1 MKTTTSVELKY
12 CERCGGLWLREA
24 GSAQVYCARCL
35 PLLDDWPAPSKR
47 SFPKLPVAAP
57 ITLDDIDFEIRD
69 FEDPNFEKPDFAPHD
84 FAKPGWEDPDFE
96 PGDFVKRQSE
106 DAENNEDMDG
116 VEDADGLDDMA
127 GIPDVEDNDVVDD
140 VHGADDLLSV
150 ACPAAGG
157 VA

>member
-35 PLLDDWPAPSKR
+35 PLLDDWPAPSR
-47 SFPKLPVAAP
+47 RTFPKLPVAAP
-57 ITLDDIDFEIRD
+57 ITLDDIDFEIHD

-84 FAKPGWEDPDFE
+84 FEKHGWEDPEFE

-106 DAENNEDMDG
+106 DAEGLNDG
-116 VEDADGLDDMA
+116 VDDIEGVADMA
-127 GIPDVEDNDVVDD
+127 GIHDIEDNDAVDD
-140 VHGADDLLSV
+140 IHGIDHVLSV